1 MTGPASNPPPDPTAP
16 IARLESVFKSFGALH
31 VLRGVS
37 LSFPAGKTTVVLG
50 PSGAGKSVLLKHIV
64 GLLEPDRGHVYFRDQ
79 RVDKRSERDLGPI
92 RREIGFV
99 FQMSA
104 LFDSMT
110 IEENVG
116 FPLAEH
122 SALPPS
128 ERSDR
133 VGEALTMVGL
143 GGVRQKLPSQ
153 LSGGQRKRVA
163 LARAIVLKPALILY
177 DEPTT
182 GLDPIRSDGI
192 NELIVRMRDS
202 LGVSG
207 IVVTHDL
214 ASAKK
219 VSDRVVVLYHGR
231 IIADGTFADLEASSH
246 PYVRR
251 FLAGEYDPRLDD
263 APPPPDAP
271 APARHPRAE
280 RTEPAP

>member
-1 MTGPASNPPPDPTAP
+1 MHKA
-16 IARLESVFKSFGALH
+16 FGALS

-37 LSFPAGKTTVVLG
+37 LAFGAGKTTVVLG

-64 GLLEPDRGHVYFRDQ
+64 GLLQPDRGAVYFRDQ
-79 RVDKRSERDLGPI
+79 RVNGRSEVELAPV

-110 IEENVG
+110 VEDNVA

-122 SALPPS
+122 TNTPDS
-128 ERSDR
+128 ERADR
-133 VGEALTMVGL
+133 VAEALATVGL
-143 GGVRQKLPSQ
+143 AGIQAKLPSQ

-163 LARAIVLKPALILY
+163 LARAIILRPALVLY

-182 GLDPIRSDGI
+182 GLDPIRADGI
-192 NELIVRMRDS
+192 NELIVRMRDTLS
-202 LGVSG
+202 VSG
-207 IVVTHDL
+207 VVVTHDL

-231 IIADGTFADLEASSH
+231 IIADGAFGDLAASSH
-246 PYVRR
+246 PYVQR

-263 APPPPDAP
+263 APPPGAP
-271 APARHPRAE
+271 GGSFGKARQAARRGARPE
-280 RTEPAP
+280 RST